1 MTTLARRSFVSSF
14 CAGAVLIW
22 VMMPSIVLVGI
33 VFGVLASTVG
43 LTLVESAAFSG
54 SVYAGG
60 AQMASLQ
67 GWADPVP
74 LVFVCLT
81 TAAVNSRYVL
91 MGATLRSFLAHRPA
105 PLVYG
110 TLFFLV
116 DATWILAMRDRDKGY
131 DWVGYLLGG
140 GFVMWV
146 VWIASTM
153 AGHAFGQLIGDP
165 HAYGFDFMLAA
176 FFATAGVSFWRHS
189 RRVAPLIVALA
200 VAILVQKLVPGPWY
214 ILIGALAGSLVGAF
228 GKGAIGHARTA

>member
-1 MTTLARRSFVSSF
+1 MTVAAVAASRSFASSF
-14 CAGAVLIW
+14 CAGAALIW
-22 VMMPSIVLVGI
+22 VMTPGIVLVGI
-33 VFGVLASTVG
+33 VFGVMASTVG
-43 LTLVESAAFSG
+43 LTLAEAAAFSG

-67 GWADPVP
+67 GWDTPVP
-74 LVFVCLT
+74 LLFVCLT

-131 DWVGYLLGG
+131 DWAGYLLGG
-140 GFVMWV
+140 GLIMWFVWV
-146 VWIASTM
+146 AASI
-153 AGHAFGQLIGDP
+153 AGHAFGQLLGDP

-176 FFATAGVSFWRHS
+176 FFATAGVTFWRHS
-189 RRVAPLIVALA
+189 RRVAPLVVALA
-200 VAILVQKLVPGPWY
+200 VSIVVQKLIPGPWY
-214 ILIGALAGSLVGAF
+214 ILIGALAGSFMGIV
-228 GKGAIGHARTA
+228 GHARPA